1 MFGRFCEIIQA
12 RALHHDSENPVTRPT
27 LPRARLAAAAGLLAL
42 LLVTAH
48 QSAAQAPPAGKKVL
62 TFADTDGWRA
72 PPTGM
77 TLSRDGQ
84 YVAFNL
90 LPAEGTGDGELV
102 VRHIPTGKEYHV
114 ARGGRTT
121 PTAPGEEAPATPPP
135 IAPVAPGGRFGGVG
149 RLAGGSPV
157 FSPDSKKLIFT
168 AVPTRAEQDKTKIDK
183 AMGADLPRAGLA
195 VMDLATGQVTAKLP
209 PARGYTVGGTGT
221 GFLVYHKSPAVG
233 DTKTD
238 GPAGEPTVTPAPQKG
253 GGFGTKGGGKGRQP
267 TPGGGA
273 APAPAPRAVRT
284 YGTDLVIRDLASGN
298 ERTLAEVDEY
308 SLTRDGK
315 LIVYTVAS
323 RKDEPNGVFA
333 VDPTSQAVPLP
344 VKAGAGRYSRL
355 AWDEKQSKLAFL
367 YDNSGV
373 TTDPKVAPPPRP
385 VGWVPAAV
393 QPKWRVFVWDRAAK
407 TSAIGKLPTAS
418 LGGFAALVTIA
429 VAANDQAPPAPATQ
443 VFGPDTPGQR
453 PGWSVAATTP
463 LAFSPDGSKLY
474 LSTGPPREPVAP
486 QTPAPTPVG
495 PAGRLANDDKVDLDI
510 WHWKDA
516 YIQPMQKVRGDPD
529 RNRTYSAVVLLDSKQ
544 FRQLSDES
552 LQVGPPAAGDWAVG
566 ADDKKYLHLT
576 GYVQQLP
583 RDYAFVNVRTG
594 EKKAVLTAFN
604 GMAAHSPTGKH
615 LLTFDGKDWVTYT
628 VPGFQKTN
636 LTAGLKVKFFN
647 EEDDHPDTPRAH
659 GQLGWTTDGAAVLVY
674 DKYDIWKLA
683 ADGSSAENLTKTGRS
698 QGVQFRH
705 LRIDLGDED
714 DPAADRR
721 GIDTSKPMLLR
732 AENLKTRDTGFFRLN
747 PGAEPKLLV
756 MGARRYGPPAKAK
769 NADVYV
775 LTVQTF
781 ADYPDYFVTTG
792 DFGELKRLTDVNP
805 KARAFNWGRAELVHY
820 HSGDGVPLSG
830 VLIKPENFDPSKKYP
845 MMVYIYERLSQDL
858 HAFKLPTVGTS
869 INPTFYASNG
879 YLVYMPDI
887 VYTVGTPGSSA
898 IKSVLPAITA
908 VCEKGFVKEDA
919 IGIQGHSWGGYQIA
933 YMVTQTNRFKAAA
946 AGAPV
951 SNMVS
956 AYGGVRWSTGLPRQF
971 QYEKSQSRIGATLWE
986 APLRFI
992 ENSPIFMADR
1002 VRTPLLML
1010 HNDQDGAVP
1019 WYQGIEYYLALR
1031 RLGKE
1036 CYLLNY
1042 NGEDHGLRKRA
1053 NMRDYSVRMFQ
1064 FFEHHLTGQPAP
1076 AWMEQGVPFS
1086 DREKEKEQW
1095 KSLFKPEKK

>member
-1 MFGRFCEIIQA
+1 M
-12 RALHHDSENPVTRPT
+12 TRPT
-27 LPRARLAAAAGLLAL
+27 LPRARLAAAAVLFAFLTLA
-42 LLVTAH
+42 AH
-48 QSAAQAPPAGKKVL
+48 PSAAQSPPAAKKVL

-84 YVAFNL
+84 YVAYNL
-90 LPAEGTGDGELV
+90 APLAGTADGEFV
-102 VRHIPTGKEYHV
+102 VRHLPTGKEYRL
-114 ARGGRTT
+114 ARGTAAAATG
-121 PTAPGEEAPATPPP
+121 APGEGAPAAPPT
-135 IAPVAPGGRFGGVG
+135 APVAPGGRFGGG
-149 RLAGGSPV
+149 GLGGGSPV

-168 AVPTRAEQDKTKIDK
+168 ASPTRAELEKAKTEK
-183 AMGADLPRAGLA
+183 AMGAELPRGGLA
-195 VMDLATGQVTAKLP
+195 VMDLATGQVTTKLP
-209 PARGYTVGGTGT
+209 AARAYTVGGTGS
-221 GFLVYHKSPAVG
+221 GFLVYHKMPAAG
-233 DTKTD
+233 ETKTD
-238 GPAGEPTVTPAPQKG
+238 GSGGETTVTPAPQTKG
-253 GGFGTKGGGKGRQP
+253 GGFGGKGLGGKGRQP
-267 TPGGGA
+267 VPGAGSTGTPT
-273 APAPAPRAVRT
+273 APAPRAVRAF
-284 YGTDLVIRDLASGN
+284 GTDLVIRDLASGR
-298 ERTLAEVDEY
+298 ERTLADVDEY

-315 LIVYTVAS
+315 AIVYTVAS
-323 RKDEPNGVFA
+323 RKDETNGVFA
-333 VDPTSQAVPLP
+333 VDPTSLAAPLP
-344 VKAGAGRYSRL
+344 VKAGPGRYSRL

-367 YDNSGV
+367 YDNTGV
-373 TTDPKVAPPPRP
+373 STDPKVAPPPRP
-385 VGWVPAAV
+385 VGWFPAPV
-393 QPKWRVFVWDRAAK
+393 QPKWRVFVWDRASKAP
-407 TSAIGKLPTAS
+407 AVGKLPTAS
-418 LGGFAALVTIA
+418 LGGFAALVSVA
-429 VAANDQAPPAPATQ
+429 VAAVDQAPAAPATQ

-453 PGWSVAATTP
+453 PGWSVAATSP

-474 LSTGPPREPVAP
+474 LTTGPAREPVAP
-486 QTPAPTPVG
+486 QTPAPTSPVG

-529 RNRTYSAVVLLDSKQ
+529 RNRTYSAVVLLDSKE

-583 RDYAFVNVRTG
+583 RDYALVNVRTG
-594 EKKAVLTAFN
+594 EKKSVLTAFPGN
-604 GMAAHSPTGKH
+604 ASLSPSGKH
-615 LLTFDGKDWVTYT
+615 LLTFDGKDWVAYT
-628 VPGFQKTN
+628 IPDFRKTN
-636 LTAGLKVKFFN
+636 LTAGLKAKFFN
-647 EEDDHPDTPRAH
+647 EEDDHPDRPPSY
-659 GQLGWTTDGAAVLVY
+659 GQVGWTADGSAVLVY
-674 DKYDIWKLA
+674 DKYDLWKLA
-683 ADGSSAENLTKTGRS
+683 ADGSSAENVTKTGRS
-698 QGVQFRH
+698 QGIQFRY

-721 GIDTSKPMLLR
+721 GIDTTKPMLLS
-732 AENLKTRDTGFFRLN
+732 AQNLKTRDTGFYRLN
-747 PGAEPKLLV
+747 PGTEPKLLV
-756 MGARRYGPPAKAK
+756 MGARRYNPPVKARH
-769 NADVYV
+769 ADVYL

-781 ADYPDYFVTTG
+781 ADYPDYFVTNG
-792 DFGELKRLTDVNP
+792 DFGELKRITDVNP
-805 KARAFNWGRAELVHY
+805 KAREFNWGKAELVHY

-858 HAFKLPTVGTS
+858 HKFTIPTVGTS

-879 YLVYMPDI
+879 YLVFMPDI
-887 VYTVGTPGSSA
+887 VYTVGSPGASA

-933 YMVTQTNRFKAAA
+933 YMVTQTNRFKAAV

-956 AYGGVRWSTGLPRQF
+956 AYGGIRWSSGLPRQF
-971 QYEKSQSRIGATLWE
+971 QYEKTQSRIGATLWE
-986 APLRFI
+986 APMKFI

-1002 VRTPLLML
+1002 VNTPLLML

-1064 FFEHHLTGQPAP
+1064 FFEHHLNAKPAP
-1076 AWMEQGVPFS
+1076 AWMEKGVPYS
-1086 DREKEKEQW
+1086 EREKEKEQL
-1095 KSLFKPEKK
+1095 KGLFRPEKK